1 MDARKKDELRRK
13 MNLLEADGKTFK
25 YRNNKQESP
34 YSGKFTGTLTGT
46 DLGSRFFEATSVSIS
61 DGEYYQV
68 VGDYRIPESGIYEW
82 IVLNVRPAEAGQY
95 EIITFDEWL
104 NGKVGVLIGGLVNES
119 IPFSY
124 LQGTITIDIK
134 SSDAFKVSSLNCEAS
149 IEGKKYSFSNGEV
162 SIEKVGL

>member
-1 MDARKKDELRRK
+1 MDARKKDELRRE

-82 IVLNVRPAEAGQY
+82 IVINVHTTQTGPVK
-95 EIITFDEWL
+95 IITFDEWL
-104 NGKVGVLIGGLVNES
+104 DGKEGVVMGGLVGNF
-119 IPFSY
+119 PFSY
-124 LQGTITIDIK
+124 SRGVITIDSK
-134 SSDAFKVSSLNCEAS
+134 SSDGFEVSDLKFTYSSGEK
-149 IEGKKYSFSNGEV
+149 EYSFSDGHV
-162 SIEKVGL
+162 SIEKN